1 MASEASKASRN
12 RREEDSKAKRRLS
25 DTLMELHE
33 QRRDDQ
39 WTELIMVAQCL
50 IVCGLPYNKT
60 KDRQIVRKARMADGS
75 YVSVAFTAA
84 LPGVD
89 LPFGSDR
96 TLLHWMVGRAIK
108 SKSPLVTWK
117 TAREFLHDAGM
128 NEESGKNLNDLRGR
142 YRRLSGLAITV
153 ERVTSESQSHLILP
167 IIEESHLPSSLDIR
181 RENQGERPLLE
192 QSHGFKL
199 NDRFFSE
206 VLAHHIPMPWE
217 LIKQTR
223 KQSQLQDL
231 MMFLSWRVF
240 SAKSTSLVPWER
252 LREQLWQEDT
262 NQRRI
267 RSRFKEAIA
276 ALKMVWPALKAE
288 ARAEGLWIAPIKGDG
303 LLPTSGDRKR
313 LYLSPALPG
322 TGTGPE
328 GRG

>member
-1 MASEASKASRN
+1 MDSEASRPKRN
-12 RREEDSKAKRRLS
+12 RNDEDRQAKLHLAN
-25 DTLMELHE
+25 TLMELHE
-33 QRRDDQ
+33 QRRDAQ

-50 IVCGLPYNKT
+50 IVCGLPYNNT

-75 YVSVAFTAA
+75 HVSVAFTAA

-108 SKSPLVTWK
+108 SKSPIVTWK

-128 NEESGKNLNDLRGR
+128 NEDSGKNIKDLRGR

-153 ERVTSESQSHLILP
+153 ERVTAESQSHLIIP
-167 IIEESHLPSSLDIR
+167 IIEESHLPSSLDLR
-181 RENQGERPLLE
+181 RESQGERPLLDE
-192 QSHGFKL
+192 SHGFRL
-199 NDRFFSE
+199 NERFFLE
-206 VLAHHIPMPWE
+206 VLAHHIPMPWD

-240 SAKSTSLVPWER
+240 SAKSSSLVSWER
-252 LREQLWQEDT
+252 LREQLWQEDS
-262 NQRRI
+262 NPRRI
-267 RSRFKEAIA
+267 RTRFKDAIA
-276 ALKMVWPALKAE
+276 ALLMVWPELKAE
-288 ARAEGLWIAPIKGDG
+288 AKPEGLWIAPLKGDG

-313 LYLSPALPG
+313 LYLNSSPTLAALPG
-322 TGTGPE
+322 TDG
-328 GRG
+328 

>member
-1 MASEASKASRN
+1 MASEASAPKRN
-12 RREEDSKAKRRLS
+12 RKEEDSKAKQRLAN
-25 DTLMELHE
+25 TLMELHE
-33 QRRDDQ
+33 QRRDEQ

-50 IVCGLPYNKT
+50 IVCGLPYNNT
-60 KDRQIVRKARMADGS
+60 KERQIVRKARMADGS

-108 SKSPLVTWK
+108 SKSPIVTWK

-128 NEESGKNLNDLRGR
+128 NEDSGKNINDLRGR

-153 ERVTSESQSHLILP
+153 ERVTTESQSHLILP
-167 IIEESHLPSSLDIR
+167 IIEESHLPSSLDVR
-181 RENQGERPLLE
+181 KESQGARPLFDE
-192 QSHGFKL
+192 PHGFKL
-199 NDRFFSE
+199 NARFFSE

-240 SAKSTSLVPWER
+240 SAKSSSLVPWER
-252 LREQLWQEDT
+252 LREQLWQEDS
-262 NQRRI
+262 NSRRI
-267 RSRFKEAIA
+267 RARFKDAIT
-276 ALKMVWPALKAE
+276 ALKMVWPDLKAE
-288 ARAEGLWIAPIKGDG
+288 AKPEGLWVAPLKGDG
-303 LLPTSGDRKR
+303 LLPSSGDRKR
-313 LYLSPALPG
+313 LYLGAGSSFAALPG
-322 TGTGPE
+322 TD
-328 GRG
+328 

>member
-1 MASEASKASRN
+1 MDSEDPKAKRN
-12 RREEDSKAKRRLS
+12 RKEEDSKAKHRLAS
-25 DTLMELHE
+25 TLMELHE
-33 QRRDDQ
+33 QRRDEQ

-50 IVCGLPYNKT
+50 IVCGLPYNNT
-60 KDRQIVRKARMADGS
+60 KERQIVRKARMADGS

-96 TLLHWMVGRAIK
+96 TLLHWMVGKAIK
-108 SKSPLVTWK
+108 SKSAMVTWK

-128 NEESGKNLNDLRGR
+128 NEESGKNINDLRGR

-153 ERVTSESQSHLILP
+153 ERVTAQSQSHLILP
-167 IIEESHLPSSLDIR
+167 IIEESHLPSSLDLR
-181 RENQGERPLLE
+181 KESLGERPLIDE
-192 QSHGFKL
+192 PHGFKL
-199 NDRFFSE
+199 NDRFFAE

-240 SAKSTSLVPWER
+240 SAKTISLVSWDR
-252 LREQLWQEDT
+252 LREQLWQEDS
-262 NQRRI
+262 NPRRI
-267 RSRFKEAIA
+267 RARFKDAIA
-276 ALKMVWPALKAE
+276 ALKMVWPELKAE
-288 ARAEGLWIAPIKGDG
+288 AKSEGLWIAPLKGDG

-313 LYLSPALPG
+313 LRGSRSRAIPALPG
-322 TGTGPE
+322 TE
-328 GRG
+328 